1 MHQHL
6 RMLRAHTL
14 VHIVA
19 AVLLAALLGAC
30 QQGRSTVLLEGEA
43 PAMESRTYAW
53 VQERIEA
60 PEGSARVYEQEVEA
74 ELQRLIDEA
83 FAARGFAVA
92 DEEDAGFLVTMRLD
106 VTLDTRRYDPFFA
119 VYSLQQFERGH
130 LTLAALAPVSYQ
142 PFWIARGNAVLRET
156 KRAMTRE
163 TVQWIEVDEEREWDV
178 ARLANAVMET
188 FPRVDG

>member
-6 RMLRAHTL
+6 GMLRATTL
-14 VHIVA
+14 LH
-19 AVLLAALLGAC
+19 VLTALLAAALLGAC
-30 QQGRSTVLLEGEA
+30 QQGRSTVLLEAEA

-53 VQERIEA
+53 VQERIDA
-60 PEGSARVYEQEVEA
+60 PEGSAPVYEQEVEA
-74 ELQRLIDEA
+74 ELKRRIDEA
-83 FAARGFAVA
+83 LAARGFAVA

-119 VYSLQQFERGH
+119 VYSLEQFERGH